1 MAFEKI
7 KNIFGVATSPSVRFG
22 NRVAYNLY
30 NGDSLGTSV
39 AKASVKGMF
48 AASNPWLYRGLSGA
62 YYAQKGY
69 WKLLEFNHQSEQWWK
84 AQYAT
89 SNVVGGNF
97 LDTRGAQT
105 MRQAAVQAIQ
115 GSKMNARSALGGE
128 AKILSPY

>member
-1 MAFEKI
+1 MVVNVFTKGLETI
-7 KNIFGVATSPSVRFG
+7 KSPRFKFGKDVANS
-22 NRVAYNLY
+22 LY
-30 NGDSLGTSV
+30 GGDGLGTSL
-39 AKASVKGMF
+39 ATASVRGVLR
-48 AASNPWLYRGLSGA
+48 ASNPVLYGGISIA
-62 YYAQKGY
+62 SMAQKVI
-69 WKLLEFNHQSEQWWK
+69 WKKIEFEHQSEQWWK

>member
-1 MAFEKI
+1 MVLKKI
-7 KNIFGVATSPSVRFG
+7 KEAAPKLTFGKDVAVS
-22 NRVAYNLY
+22 LY
-30 NGDSLGTSV
+30 GGDGLGTSL
-39 AKASVKGMF
+39 AKASIKGVLK
-48 AASNPWLYRGLSGA
+48 ASNPVLYGVVGWGSL
-62 YYAQKGY
+62 AQKGY
-69 WKLLEFNHQSEQWWK
+69 WGLLEFNHQREQWWK

>member
-1 MAFEKI
+1 MKVKSMI
-7 KNIFGVATSPSVRFG
+7 KTLTSPQAIFGYNVARG
-22 NRVAYNLY
+22 LHG
-30 NGDSLGTSV
+30 GDSLGTSV
-39 AKASVKGMF
+39 AKASIKGVLS
-48 AASNPWLYRGLSGA
+48 ASNPVLFGVVTWGSL
-62 YYAQKGY
+62 AQKGY
-69 WKLLEFNHQSEQWWK
+69 WGLLEFNHQREQWWK

-89 SNVVGGNF
+89 SNVVGGKF

>member
-7 KNIFGVATSPSVRFG
+7 KNIYNVATSPSVSFG
-22 NRVAYNLY
+22 SRVAYNLY
-30 NGDSLGTSV
+30 NGDSLSTSV
-39 AKASVKGMF
+39 AKSSVMGMF
-48 AASNPWLYRGLSGA
+48 AASNPWLYKGLSGA